1 MDGRLPCA
9 HAQSFQSSLQRGDAP
24 LQHGSGRV
32 ADPTVAKSFDFEI
45 KKRCSMVGAIEC
57 ICDGLIDWNGYRLRR
72 GIDVIAAVN
81 RDRLASHVFTS
92 APKLCDPAH
101 LADHPLDVRLGC
113 PETCNARAQN
123 RGAVA

>member
-9 HAQSFQSSLQRGDAP
+9 HAQSFPSSLQRGDAP
-24 LQHGSGRV
+24 LQHRSGRV

-81 RDRLASHVFTS
+81 RDRLASHEI
-92 APKLCDPAH
+92 
-101 LADHPLDVRLGC
+101 G
-113 PETCNARAQN
+113 RASC
-123 RGAVA
+123 RERV